1 MDPHLTEAELALG
14 YIENLGELALLAIG
28 SGLNG
33 PNITRLAAV
42 DDHPSTYEKEIVL
55 PRAMLEMGLTA
66 ISIPEAAVRMSLY
79 RARDI
84 VEHRRDPLPFTREF
98 ERLWIASDY
107 SDVLQ
112 SLGTLDDELWL
123 GRSMCE
129 TEENFRERMFENMVQ
144 FLRSNSKTG
153 E

>member
-1 MDPHLTEAELALG
+1 MDRHVTEAELALG
-14 YIENLGELALLAIG
+14 YIENLGELALIAIE

-42 DDHPSTYEKEIVL
+42 DDRPSTYEKEVVL

-66 ISIPEAAVRMSLY
+66 ISIHEAAVRMSLY

-84 VEHRRDPLPFTREF
+84 VEHRRDPLQFRREF

-112 SLGTLDDELWL
+112 SLGTLDDELGV
-123 GRSMCE
+123 GRSMGE
-129 TEENFRERMFENMVQ
+129 TEENIPERAFEIMVQ
-144 FLRSNSKTG
+144 FLRSNPKTG
-153 E
+153 Q